1 MSERRRDSS
10 QGKGNN
16 RDSTI
21 TESDVV
27 DSGTITITSENDI
40 LRARQQVREIAEEM
54 EFRLTDV
61 TRIVT
66 AVSELARNIH
76 LYADEGEMR
85 WAKVSRQRETGL
97 ELVFDDDGPGIDNLD
112 AALQGNHSTSDGM
125 GRGLAGTQKLVDEF
139 EIESGDDGTE
149 ITIRKWVT

>member
-1 MSERRRDSS
+1 MSERPNEGPSKDDRSDRATDAASVVET
-10 QGKGNN
+10 G
-16 RDSTI
+16 TVHI
-21 TESDVV
+21 T
-27 DSGTITITSENDI
+27 TENDI
-40 LRARQQVREIAEEM
+40 LRARQVIRDVAEEM

-76 LYADEGEMR
+76 LYAEEGEMR
-85 WAKVSRQRETGL
+85 WAKISHPRRTGL
-97 ELVFDDDGPGIDNLD
+97 ELVFDDDGPGIENVE

-125 GRGLAGTQKLVDEF
+125 GRGLAGTRKLVDEF
-139 EIESGDDGTE
+139 DVETGDGGTT

>member
-1 MSERRRDSS
+1 MSERRNESSANGSDS
-10 QGKGNN
+10 GIN
-16 RDSTI
+16 TA
-21 TESDVV
+21 TVV
-27 DSGTITITSENDI
+27 DSGTVTITSENDI
-40 LRARQQVREIAEEM
+40 LRARQQVREVAEEM

-76 LYADEGEMR
+76 LYAEEGEMR
-85 WAKVSRQRETGL
+85 WAKLSRHRETGL

-139 EIESGDDGTE
+139 EAETGDDGTE